1 MKHLLLVLLFPVS
14 LHAQQTLGWYLPEV
28 SYNPSIPTPQ
38 SWLGYPVGARHVT
51 HDQLLGYMRALDQAS
66 ERVQMV
72 EYGRTHE
79 ERPLVCLIIT
89 APANHQHID
98 FIRKNRLLLCDPS
111 QSASLDPADAPAVV
125 YMGYSIHGNEASG
138 SNAALLV
145 AYYLAAAQSP
155 EAEAQLANTV
165 VLLDPCFNPDGLQR
179 FSTWVNSRRARNGSP
194 DPAGDEFNEP
204 WPGGRTNHY
213 WFDLNRDWLVAQQP
227 ETPGRVAL
235 FQDWR
240 PNVLTDHHE
249 MGSNSTFFFQPGVPS
264 RVNPIT
270 PARNQELTSA
280 IGAYH
285 ARALSA
291 KNSAFFSRENYD
303 DYYYGKGSTYPDANG
318 CIGILFEQASS
329 RGSAQETENGLLTF
343 PFTIRNQV
351 VASLSTLQ
359 AVRDLRPE
367 LNAYLRDFYTE
378 AARESLNDPAE
389 AYVFGSQ
396 NTRVETR
403 ELMRMLQLH
412 RVEVYALGETVR
424 VESGDFLS
432 GEAFVV
438 PTGQAQYRMVRA
450 MFERQIRFRDSIFYD
465 ISAWTLPDALG
476 VPWSAVSRSSFSP
489 RMLGNLLQMMPA
501 IPLPDQEE
509 AKFAYAVAADHLSLP
524 VLIACGHRMNLRM
537 KVTSKPLNIEAHT
550 LKPGTVVLF
559 TAGNEAGAL
568 RALLDSAAA
577 LGIPVQAIQQGQ
589 SMAGPDL
596 GSNSLRPLAVPKV
609 LLVTGK
615 GMDAYSVGEVW
626 HYLDT
631 RLRMPVTLI
640 ESDRINEQ
648 VLSRY
653 NVLILA
659 DGRPAGLASQ
669 TLRDYAGRGNTVIAL
684 GGGVRALDFL
694 SLKPRPVTTGP
705 TDARRPYA
713 SQEEDSRARALTGA
727 IFKAKADL
735 THPLCYGLPRDTL
748 AVFLQGNTFYEPA
761 NNPYATPLVLTGE
774 PLLSGYVHPD
784 QLPLAAGAAAALVY
798 GVDAGRVICF
808 PVSPCF
814 RGFWRGTERL
824 LANAIFFG
832 STISRQTAGRE

>member
-1 MKHLLLVLLFPVS
+1 MKHLLFFLLCPLF
-14 LHAQQTLGWYLPEV
+14 LHAQQSIGWYLPEV
-28 SYNPSIPTPQ
+28 SYNPSVPTPA
-38 SWLGYPVGARHVT
+38 SWLGYPVGARHVS

-66 ERVQMV
+66 DRIQLV
-72 EYGRTHE
+72 EYGRSHE

-89 APANHQHID
+89 APANHKRID

-111 QSASLDPADAPAVV
+111 RSASADPAQEPAVV

-155 EAEAQLANTV
+155 EVTEQLDNTV
-165 VLLDPCFNPDGLQR
+165 ILLDPCFNPDGLQR

-235 FQDWR
+235 FHHWR

-270 PARNQELTSA
+270 PPRNQELTTA
-280 IGAYH
+280 IGRYH

-291 KNSAFFSRENYD
+291 KNIAFFSKENYD

-318 CIGILFEQASS
+318 CMGILFEQASS

-351 VASLSTLQ
+351 IASLSTLE
-359 AVRDLRPE
+359 AVGELRPE
-367 LNAYLRDFYTE
+367 LNTYLRDFYTE

-389 AYVFGSQ
+389 AYVFGDR
-396 NTRVETR
+396 NTPVQTG
-403 ELMRMLQLH
+403 ELLRLLQLH
-412 RVEVYALGETVR
+412 RVEVHALNETVR
-424 VESGDFLS
+424 TESDVFLP
-432 GEAFVV
+432 GEAFLV
-438 PTGQAQYRMVRA
+438 PTGQAQYRMVRVI
-450 MFERQIRFRDSIFYD
+450 FERQTRFRDSIFYD

-476 VPWSAVSRSSFSP
+476 VPWSAVPRNEFTP
-489 RMLGNLLQMMPA
+489 RMLGTRITSAPA
-501 IPLPDQEE
+501 VPLPERAE
-509 AKFAYAVAADHLSLP
+509 AGYAYAAPADHPALP
-524 VLIACGHRMNLRM
+524 TLIASGHRLGVRM
-537 KVTSKPLNIEAHT
+537 KVLSKPLTIDGHA
-550 LKPGTVVLF
+550 LKPGTVMIPV
-559 TAGNEAGAL
+559 ADIPGGAL
-568 RALLDSAAA
+568 QALRDSAAA
-577 LGIPVQAIQQGQ
+577 LGVSMAALQQGQ
-589 SMAGPDL
+589 SEAGPDL

-615 GMDAYSVGEVW
+615 GMDAYAVGEIW
-626 HYLDT
+626 HYLDV
-631 RLRMPVTLI
+631 RLRMPVSLI

-659 DGRPAGLASQ
+659 EGRPAGLTSQ
-669 TLRDYAGRGNTVIAL
+669 LLRDFAGRGNTIIAL
-684 GGGVRALDFL
+684 GGGVRILDFL
-694 SLKPRPVTTGP
+694 QPKPRYSVSGAN
-705 TDARRPYA
+705 DERRPYA
-713 SQEEDSRARALTGA
+713 RQEEDNRARALTGA
-727 IFKAKADL
+727 IFRATADR
-735 THPLCYGLPRDTL
+735 THPLCYGLPQDTL
-748 AVFLQGNTFYEPA
+748 AVFMQGNAFYEPA
-761 NNPYATPLVLTGE
+761 DNPYATPLVLADE
-774 PLLSGYVHPD
+774 PLLSGYVHPE
-784 QLPLAAGAAAALVY
+784 QLPQAGGSAAALVY
-798 GVDAGRVICF
+798 GVDAGRVIFF

-824 LANAIFFG
+824 LANAVFFG
-832 STISRQTAGRE
+832 STIARQTTARE